1 MKQTM
6 KLIKDILQGVAIG
19 VANIIPGVS
28 GGTMMVSM
36 GIYADVIS
44 AVTGIFS
51 HFKKSVKMLFPYAVG
66 MLIGIVSLSFA
77 IGYLFEYYPFQ
88 TVMLFIGLIFGGVPL
103 ILPKVAGARA
113 TVTEILLF
121 LAAFA
126 LIVGMEFLQQGTDKA
141 LTADAA
147 TIIKLFL
154 IGTVAAATMV
164 IPGVSGSMLL
174 MSLGYYTPI
183 INCINEFILAV
194 FALQWGKI
202 WGCMGILVPFGIGVV
217 LGIFLIS
224 KLVEYLLSRH
234 ERKTYFA
241 ILGLLA
247 ASPIAVFSGMSMGS
261 LGFASVLVGIV
272 LFIVGF
278 IVANVLGK

>member
-1 MKQTM
+1 M

-44 AVTGIFS
+44 AVTAIFS
-51 HFKKSVKMLFPYAVG
+51 HFKQSIKMLLPYAVG
-66 MLIGIVSLSFA
+66 MLLGIVSLSFA

-88 TVMLFIGLIFGGVPL
+88 TVMLFIGLIFGGLPF
-103 ILPKVAGARA
+103 ILPKVAGARV
-113 TVTEILLF
+113 TVTEILIF
-121 LAAFA
+121 LAFFA
-126 LIVGMEFLQQGTDKA
+126 LIVGMEFLQQGTDKV
-141 LTADAA
+141 LTADAGS
-147 TIIKLFL
+147 ILKLFL
-154 IGTVAAATMV
+154 VGTVAAATMV

-183 INCINEFILAV
+183 INCINEFIVAV
-194 FALQWGKI
+194 FTLRWEKMR
-202 WGCMGILVPFGIGVV
+202 GCMGVLVPFGIGVV

-241 ILGLLA
+241 ILGLLV
-247 ASPIAVFSGMSMGS
+247 ASPIAVFSGISVGG
-261 LGFASVLVGIV
+261 LGFTAVLVGLF